1 MNNENNDNKK
11 QTTLFPRVNTT
22 LDAITHIE
30 DGCDNDMFVASFQ
43 HLIDTGIVW
52 GLQGWYGRTAMSL
65 INAGA
70 CTRGNS

>member
-1 MNNENNDNKK
+1 MNNENNNNKK
-11 QTTLFPRVNTT
+11 QRPLFPRVYNT
-22 LDAITHIE
+22 LDAITYIE

-52 GLQGWYGRTAMSL
+52 GLQGWYGRTAVSL

-70 CTRGNS
+70 CIRRNS

>member
-1 MNNENNDNKK
+1 MTNENNDNKK

-30 DGCDNDMFVASFQ
+30 DGCDNDMFIASFQ
-43 HLIDTGIVW
+43 HLIDTGAVW
-52 GLQGWYGRTAMSL
+52 ALQGWYGRTAMSL